1 MVAQPVF
8 IIGAQRSGTTY
19 LYHILDAH
27 PQIRMARPVSPEPK
41 FFLNDVEFEK
51 GKEYYLEKYF
61 SGLTDEKKIIGEKS
75 TSYLEYDFVGERIS
89 SFFPNAKILVMLRNP
104 AARAVSNYYFS
115 FANGLETRTVE
126 EVFIEEKP
134 APQAATKTS
143 VSPFN
148 YFGRGKYADYLL
160 AYLQLFGNNMK
171 VLIFEETIANT
182 DAVRDIYRFV
192 GADDSFLPPGIN
204 QIINAGKK
212 EAGLEMAGQVHEKL
226 MKYYQPSIHHLEK
239 LLGRKIPAWNS

>member
-1 MVAQPVF
+1 VVDHSVF

-27 PQIRMARPVSPEPK
+27 PQVRMAKPVSPEPK
-41 FFLNDVEFEK
+41 FFLNESEFEK

-61 SGLTDEKKIIGEKS
+61 SNLPDDKKIIGEKS
-75 TSYLEYDFVGERIS
+75 TSYLEYNFIGERIT
-89 SFFPNAKILVMLRNP
+89 SFFPDAKILVMLRNP

-115 FANGLETRTVE
+115 FANGFETRTAE

-134 APQAATKTS
+134 APQIAAKTS

-148 YFGRGKYADYLL
+148 YLGRGNYADYLIP
-160 AYLQLFGNNMK
+160 YLQLFKENMK
-171 VLIFEETIANT
+171 VLIFEETIANVE
-182 DAVRDIYRFV
+182 AVREIYRFV
-192 GADDSFLPPGIN
+192 GVEDSFLPESIN

-212 EAGLEMAGQVHEKL
+212 EADIDAAGQIHEKL
-226 MKYYQPSIHHLEK
+226 LKYYQPSIEQLEK
-239 LLGRKIPAWNS
+239 LLGRKIPAWH